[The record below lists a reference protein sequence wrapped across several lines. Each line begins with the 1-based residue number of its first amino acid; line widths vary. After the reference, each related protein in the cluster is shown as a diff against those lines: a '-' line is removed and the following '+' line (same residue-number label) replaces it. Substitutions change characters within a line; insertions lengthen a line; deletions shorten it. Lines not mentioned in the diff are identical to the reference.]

1 MKKIL
6 LLLGIT
12 LCIGNGAVLAQPPE
26 LTGYQI
32 LQKTLETYAALPSYS
47 GGTAVI
53 SQANFEGGMQILS
66 TSTAMI
72 TFKRSGTLHIAGQ
85 LSGGNPYHLDGDD
98 KGATLTLNYTPGNK
112 GSETTEK
119 YKNVT
124 LAISAATGI
133 AQSAPTIISGALLN
147 WNYIFLNKDKDAS
160 LLGNEKIG
168 EVDCYKIIANTST
181 PGSLLKRTYWIDT
194 KSFLLVQMRDEQKI
208 DWKKFQQSLPKQY
221 QPKIKTSAMLST
233 MTLYVFTN
241 DKTFGGDP
249 TNQ

>member
-1 MKKIL
+1 MKKYL
-6 LLLGIT
+6 LLLGVV
-12 LCIGNGAVLAQPPE
+12 LCIGNGAVLAQPAE

-32 LQKTLETYAALPSYS
+32 LQKTVETYAALPDYS

-53 SQANFEGGMQILS
+53 SQANFEGGPQLLS

-98 KGATLTLNYTPGNK
+98 KGATLTFNFTPGNK
-112 GSETTEK
+112 GPETTEK
-119 YKNVT
+119 FKNVT

-133 AQSAPTIISGALLN
+133 AQNAPTIISAALLN
-147 WNYIFLNKDKDAS
+147 WNYPFLKDKEAS

-168 EVDCYKIIANTST
+168 EADCYKVTADIST
-181 PGSLLKRTYWIDT
+181 PDSILKRTYWIDT
-194 KSFLLVQMRDEQKI
+194 KSFLLVQMRDEKKVN
-208 DWKKFQQSLPKQY
+208 WEKFQQSLPKQY
-221 QPKIKTSAMLST
+221 QPNIKTPALLST
-233 MTLYVFTN
+233 MSLFIFTN
-241 DKTFGGDP
+241 DKTIGGDP